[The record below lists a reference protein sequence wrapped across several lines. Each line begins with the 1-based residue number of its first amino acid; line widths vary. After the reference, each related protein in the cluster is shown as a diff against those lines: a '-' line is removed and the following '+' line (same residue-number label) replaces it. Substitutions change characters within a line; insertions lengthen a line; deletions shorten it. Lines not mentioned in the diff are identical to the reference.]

1 GQGQRVEDALAHEAV
16 REPVRVLARG
26 DEKAPARCFVERVA
40 ELVPAKLA
48 EGLEKRDV
56 EVPADD
62 SRRDEHALRR
72 LAQALD
78 AAADQARRALGQLGV
93 LPWGARV
100 PPPGV
105 GRHGGGT

>member
-16 REPVRVLARG
+16 REPLRGLARG
-26 DEKAPARCFVERVA
+26 YEKASARCFVERVA

-78 AAADQARRALGQLGV
+78 AAADQAAHALRQLEV
-93 LPWGARV
+93 FLCVARV
-100 PPPGV
+100 RP
-105 GRHGGGT
+105 